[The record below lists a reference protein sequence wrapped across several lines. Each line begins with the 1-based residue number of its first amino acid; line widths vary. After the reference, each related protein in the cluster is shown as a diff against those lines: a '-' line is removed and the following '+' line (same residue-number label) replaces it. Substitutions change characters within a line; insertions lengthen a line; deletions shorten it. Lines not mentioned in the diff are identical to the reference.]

1 MLEHAELMQG
11 SQRMYIG
18 RTDPLTIET
27 IAWEIIK
34 AEKIH
39 RGDKDLSGV
48 TNESLKL
55 VANHLALRLE
65 FFLGKDIVDF
75 PTVMEKSGF
84 GETS

>member
-1 MLEHAELMQG
+1 
-11 SQRMYIG
+11 MYVG

-27 IAWEIIK
+27 IVWEIIK